1 MSSSIDQEPRLL
13 RIRHPGLPGGAEL
26 VLRRLGVREA
36 ISRPFLIEAE
46 AISTAEDL
54 KADDLVGKAITCTIE
69 QEDGKPR
76 HFHGIVRSLARTGDF
91 GRGYTAYRIEA
102 VPRLWQLSR
111 TADSRIFQEQSAKD
125 IVQTLVD
132 EAEAGPLVFL
142 SAVPTTPRPY
152 CVQYNERD
160 LDFIQRLLDEVGA
173 GYFFEHAEGDHTM
186 KVAGANAD
194 FPLVP
199 GDPLVNRPTADT
211 FDSVTGWA
219 PRAGLRPG
227 RVETLDYDQ
236 LAPSNLPKKQADTL
250 LSGQLKSGHEVFLW
264 PGGQVVRPD
273 ADPAKLAM
281 EAEEA
286 QAETVSASVREPAV
300 FAGGKVKIKPSA
312 GGAEKSWLIT
322 ETRHEAFDETHLVAG
337 GTSGYSCAVTLIPA
351 ERTWRN
357 PAPRP
362 RPTMV
367 GLQTALVTGPEG
379 EEIHC
384 DEYGR
389 IKIHFLWDRSGK
401 TDDGSSCWAR
411 VLQPFAGAWGG
422 TWFLPR
428 VGDEVIVGFLD
439 GDPDRPIVV
448 GSVYNSEMMPPF
460 ALPSKKTQ
468 SGIKTRSSKQGGE
481 DNANILRLDDTKGSE
496 EYYVQAEKDM
506 KVLVK
511 NDRTETIKGKHT
523 ETITKDCSLT
533 IEQGNQSLVIS
544 QGNRD
549 TKLDMGNMTT
559 VLSMGNMETKLDLGN
574 RSSKLALGKDE
585 TEAMQSIEFKVGQ
598 SSVKIDQTGVTIKG
612 LMIKVEGQIQTEVKG
627 LMVQVNGSAMLKLG
641 GGITMIG

>member
-1 MSSSIDQEPRLL
+1 
-13 RIRHPGLPGGAEL
+13 
-26 VLRRLGVREA
+26 
-36 ISRPFLIEAE
+36 
-46 AISTAEDL
+46 
-54 KADDLVGKAITCTIE
+54 
-69 QEDGKPR
+69 
-76 HFHGIVRSLARTGDF
+76 
-91 GRGYTAYRIEA
+91 
-102 VPRLWQLSR
+102 
-111 TADSRIFQEQSAKD
+111 
-125 IVQTLVD
+125 
-132 EAEAGPLVFL
+132 
-142 SAVPTTPRPY
+142 
-152 CVQYNERD
+152 
-160 LDFIQRLLDEVGA
+160 
-173 GYFFEHAEGDHTM
+173 
-186 KVAGANAD
+186 
-194 FPLVP
+194 
-199 GDPLVNRPTADT
+199 
-211 FDSVTGWA
+211 
-219 PRAGLRPG
+219 
-227 RVETLDYDQ
+227 
-236 LAPSNLPKKQADTL
+236 
-250 LSGQLKSGHEVFLW
+250 
-264 PGGQVVRPD
+264 
-273 ADPAKLAM
+273 
-281 EAEEA
+281 
-286 QAETVSASVREPAV
+286 
-300 FAGGKVKIKPSA
+300 
-312 GGAEKSWLIT
+312 
-322 ETRHEAFDETHLVAG
+322 VAG

-362 RPTMV
+362 RPTMA

-389 IKIHFLWDRSGK
+389 IKIHFLWDRIGK

-511 NDRTETIKGKHT
+511 NDRAETIKGKHT
-523 ETITKDCSLT
+523 ETTTKDCSLM